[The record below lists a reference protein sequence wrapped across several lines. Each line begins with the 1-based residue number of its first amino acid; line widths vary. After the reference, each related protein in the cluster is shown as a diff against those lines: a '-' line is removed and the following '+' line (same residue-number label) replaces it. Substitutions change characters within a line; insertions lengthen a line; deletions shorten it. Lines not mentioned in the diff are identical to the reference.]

1 MAQPLQNRTQFDS
14 GSSMQLSERK
24 QGLASEIW
32 KHRKQYLAISP
43 FYILFAVFGLFPILF
58 SMYLSFQRWD
68 GIGVMTYNGLNNYQ
82 FMVTDPEFWKA
93 VGNTILIWI
102 YSSIPMLFF
111 ALIIAFLLNASF
123 TRFRTFFRIGY
134 FLPNV
139 TSLVAVAI
147 VFSTV
152 FSNNYGLLNYFLSLF
167 GLSPVEWLNKTWGI
181 QLAVSVMV
189 IWRWVGYNAIIYL
202 AGLQSIPT
210 VLYEAAKID
219 GATGIQSFFRI
230 TIPNLRPII
239 LFTVITSTIGGMQI
253 FTESQVLVGNDG
265 GVSGGGLTIVLYLYR
280 EAFVNN
286 YFGYGSAVGWGMFIL
301 IALFSV
307 FNWRIVQGGGAKD
320 E

>member
-1 MAQPLQNRTQFDS
+1 
-14 GSSMQLSERK
+14 MQVPERK
-24 QGLASEIW
+24 RGLGSEIW
-32 KHRKQYLAISP
+32 KHRKEYLAISP

-58 SMYLSFQRWD
+58 SMYLSFQKWD
-68 GIGVMTYNGLNNYQ
+68 GIGVMTFNGLNNYQ

-93 VGNTILIWI
+93 VGNTLLIWI
-102 YSSIPMLFF
+102 YSTIPMLFF

-123 TRFRTFFRIGY
+123 VRFRTFFRIGY

-167 GLSPVEWLNKTWGI
+167 GISPVEWLNKTWGI
-181 QLAVSVMV
+181 QLAVSIMV

-301 IALFSV
+301 IALFSII
-307 FNWRIVQGGGAKD
+307 NWRVVQGGGAKD